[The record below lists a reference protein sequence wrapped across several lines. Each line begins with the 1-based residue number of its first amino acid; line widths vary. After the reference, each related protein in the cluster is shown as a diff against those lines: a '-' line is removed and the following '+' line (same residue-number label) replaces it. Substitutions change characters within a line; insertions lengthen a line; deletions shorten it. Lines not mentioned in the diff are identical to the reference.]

1 VDRRSWLVVGVTLG
15 VALVGGSAAGIAAA
29 RHREAPSTLQPLAAE
44 PSSAPPTTVL
54 ATTASPTTPP
64 PTTAPP
70 MTPPPTTPP
79 PTTPPPTTVPPTTR
93 PPSPTPRHDVAYVR
107 IDNTFSGTV
116 VVGVHGTHARKFTL
130 QAGQHLDLE
139 VLPEPNGNDT
149 ISVGSA
155 DHPTCGM
162 GDAGRYFTVGKRYR
176 LVIYEQKDSCQ
187 VEGGPVG
194 APFFRV
200 DPA

>member
-1 VDRRSWLVVGVTLG
+1 MDRRSWLVVGVTLG
-15 VALVGGSAAGIAAA
+15 VALVGGSAVGVVAA
-29 RHREAPSTLQPLAAE
+29 RHRDRPSTLEPLAVE

-54 ATTASPTTPP
+54 ATTAPPTTAPPTTPP
-64 PTTAPP
+64 PTTV
-70 MTPPPTTPP
+70 P

-116 VVGVHGTHARKFTL
+116 VVRVHGTNGTKFTL
-130 QAGQHLDLE
+130 QAGRHLDIE
-139 VLPEPNGNDT
+139 VLPDPGGNDVV
-149 ISVGSA
+149 SVGSA

-162 GDAGRYFTVGKRYR
+162 GDADKYFTVGKHYR
-176 LVIYEQKDSCQ
+176 LVIYEQKDACQ
-187 VEGGPVG
+187 VDGGPYG